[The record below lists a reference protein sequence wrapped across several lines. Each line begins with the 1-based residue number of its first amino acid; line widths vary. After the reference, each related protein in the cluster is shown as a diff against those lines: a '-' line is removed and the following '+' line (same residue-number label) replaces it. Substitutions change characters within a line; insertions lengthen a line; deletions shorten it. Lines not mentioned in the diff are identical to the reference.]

1 MSSKDL
7 PRLPESS
14 RTYRIVTVGFG
25 ILLIVLL
32 IAYIFL
38 KSQEIFHMVKPVR
51 DFSESLG
58 KHGMK
63 SEAPQRDTAAIT
75 SLAAGEI
82 YRIQVDGKPI
92 WLVYFD
98 PNDKVQADAMAALK
112 SEPTVKIDG
121 QSHPVKFHGSLAL
134 IGFDNHPDQA
144 KLRETLDDFDA
155 PARQSEK

>member
-1 MSSKDL
+1 MSSEDL
-7 PRLPESS
+7 RKMPGFS
-14 RTYRIVTVGFG
+14 RTYQIVTVGFG

-38 KSQEIFHMVKPVR
+38 KSREIFHVVKPVR
-51 DFSESLG
+51 DFSESIG

-63 SEAPQRDTAAIT
+63 SEAPQRDTAAIM
-75 SLAAGEI
+75 SLTAGEI

-112 SEPTVKIDG
+112 SDPTVKIDG

-144 KLRETLDDFDA
+144 KILESLDDFEA
-155 PARQSEK
+155 PTK